1 MQARKLTLREVA
13 KLAPDQKPGKRG
25 LNSSSLASIKTQTHS
40 LRRLSCL
47 LHEASS
53 KECYELN
60 IMPPNS
66 HMGMLIP
73 ATTECGHI

>member
-13 KLAPDQKPGKRG
+13 KLAPDHKPGKRAG
-25 LNSSSLASIKTQTHS
+25 EFELRVKTQTHS

-60 IMPPNS
+60 TMPPNS